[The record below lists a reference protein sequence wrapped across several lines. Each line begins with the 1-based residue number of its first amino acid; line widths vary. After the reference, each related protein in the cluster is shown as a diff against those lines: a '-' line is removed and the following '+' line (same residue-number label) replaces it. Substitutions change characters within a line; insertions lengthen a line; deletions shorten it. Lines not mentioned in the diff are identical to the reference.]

1 MDQREMVLQKWA
13 ITINVNPE
21 SFITVPVSGRMVRK
35 KWRAHAN
42 EDRQFFLLQF
52 VNLLRREHV
61 LYDDIVYRFEDTEKG
76 IAHMHLS
83 VKTTAH
89 VLTKCKQD
97 FCALVDKK
105 MPNNI
110 KDRCVTVVQEYN
122 TQGWHDYMQ
131 KEDDTHSEPDT
142 PIQMPTRN
150 IMRRHLRINL

>member
-1 MDQREMVLQKWA
+1 MDQRETVLQKWA
-13 ITINVNPE
+13 ITININPQ
-21 SFITVPVSGRMVRK
+21 SFITVPVSGKMVRK

-42 EDRQFFLLQF
+42 ADRQFFLLQF

-83 VKTTAH
+83 VKTNTH
-89 VLTKCKQD
+89 VINKCKQD

-110 KDRCVTVVQEYN
+110 KDRCVTVVQEYYS
-122 TQGWHDYMQ
+122 QGWQEYMQ

-150 IMRRHLRINL
+150 IMRRRLIISH